1 MDAVGA
7 DDGVELLAPE
17 NYVGM
22 QVVKDSIEG
31 NMGTQCYGVYQMVVE
46 NMVEDGI
53 GDFDQ
58 NHHLDSVTVVVI
70 GNRNDADD
78 GGMLG
83 WVRSVMH
90 SKWFIGWWGI
100 IWWILVIGFRGV
112 IVPNM
117 G

>member
-1 MDAVGA
+1 
-7 DDGVELLAPE
+7 
-17 NYVGM
+17 
-22 QVVKDSIEG
+22 
-31 NMGTQCYGVYQMVVE
+31 
-46 NMVEDGI
+46 
-53 GDFDQ
+53 
-58 NHHLDSVTVVVI
+58 VVVI

-78 GGMLG
+78 GGMLR